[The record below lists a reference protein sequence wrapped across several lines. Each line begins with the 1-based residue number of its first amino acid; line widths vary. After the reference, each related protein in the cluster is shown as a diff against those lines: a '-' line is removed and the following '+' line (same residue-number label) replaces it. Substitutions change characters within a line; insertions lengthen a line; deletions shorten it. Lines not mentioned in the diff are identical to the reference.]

1 MEELRIAVEFRTPVI
16 PVLVDDA
23 RMPRR
28 QDLPEVLAPLT
39 HIQAAQLRHASF
51 ASDADRLIAMIKDTQ
66 RRMISGPDKGDRCR

>member
-1 MEELRIAVEFRTPVI
+1 MEELRIALQFRTPVI

-39 HIQAAQLRHASF
+39 QIQAAQLRRASF

-66 RRMISGPDKGDRCR
+66 RRMISGPDKGD